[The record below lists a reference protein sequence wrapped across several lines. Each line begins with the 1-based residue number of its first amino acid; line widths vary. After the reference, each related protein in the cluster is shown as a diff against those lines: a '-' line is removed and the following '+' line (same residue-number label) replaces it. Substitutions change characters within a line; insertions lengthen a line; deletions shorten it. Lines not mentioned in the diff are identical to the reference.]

1 MLNNT
6 VSAPMIDQILDLAEL
21 SSLNSKSSD
30 GKVIIPIII
39 KMLETIQTKM
49 VIVLEEMKAVF
60 CTLIK
65 TQNKTV

>member
-1 MLNNT
+1 
-6 VSAPMIDQILDLAEL
+6 MIDQILDLAEL